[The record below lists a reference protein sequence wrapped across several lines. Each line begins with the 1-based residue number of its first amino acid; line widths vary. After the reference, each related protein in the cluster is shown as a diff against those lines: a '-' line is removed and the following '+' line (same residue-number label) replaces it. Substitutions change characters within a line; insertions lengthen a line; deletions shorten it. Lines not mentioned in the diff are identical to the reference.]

1 MEKLCLSCRLEGLKI
16 CPIEIRMAELQLRV
30 PKQVVSDEEFKF
42 VGELVMEESEA
53 HIAARERGCNK
64 HNDYT
69 LVLPRYSSLNLDE

>member
-1 MEKLCLSCRLEGLKI
+1 MEKLCLSCRLEGLNI
-16 CPIEIRMAELQLRV
+16 CPIETRIAELQRKV
-30 PKQVVSDEEFKF
+30 PKQVESDEEFKL

-69 LVLPRYSSLNLDE
+69 LVLPRYSF